1 MKLFLIRHGETVD
14 NVAQVYAGVKD
25 SQLTNHG
32 FFQANRLGQHL
43 ASTGPRL
50 TEIFSSDLQ
59 RASKTAEAI
68 RLAQPSHET
77 NTIVTQLSCLREQ
90 DFGFYE
96 GKTFSA
102 RPRDSK
108 KTGKEAHRDE
118 HKNDPG
124 FKDVESK
131 ESMAVRANS
140 FLDENLLPLLRSET
154 SDTKHSVVVVSHG
167 IILSTLW
174 RCLLKRFAPR
184 TVAFAS
190 GLHVGGTGTL
200 LEYLGGWSNT
210 GYLELNVEKTEML
223 LPEIIESGTP
233 KEEELQLEGGP
244 LVISAVPIAPIGATS
259 NSTSISVLPCL
270 GLTTDKSQPEE
281 APSAPTKPD
290 VLHGWNMIIQ
300 TINCKDH
307 LKGLKRTGG
316 GVGSSQFDEG
326 QKKIETFFKKRKVG

>member
-1 MKLFLIRHGETVD
+1 
-14 NVAQVYAGVKD
+14 
-25 SQLTNHG
+25 
-32 FFQANRLGQHL
+32 
-43 ASTGPRL
+43 L

-59 RASKTAEAI
+59 RAYKTAEAI
-68 RLAQPSHET
+68 RLAQRSYET
-77 NTIVTQLSCLREQ
+77 NIAGIQLLCLREQ

-96 GKTFSA
+96 GKSFSA
-102 RPRDSK
+102 RPRESK
-108 KTGKEAHRDE
+108 KTGKETHRDE

-131 ESMAVRANS
+131 VSMAVRANN
-140 FLDENLLPLLRSET
+140 FLDDHLLPLLRSET
-154 SDTKHSVVVVSHG
+154 TRIQRNVAVVSHG

-174 RCLLKRFAPR
+174 RCLLKRFASR
-184 TVAFAS
+184 TVEFAL

-210 GYLELNVEKTEML
+210 GYLELSIVKSKGL
-223 LPEIIESGTP
+223 LPKIINSGTP
-233 KEEELQLEGGP
+233 KEEESQIIRVP
-244 LVISAVPIAPIGATS
+244 LVISATPMAEMEEAAKLMSASVVAP
-259 NSTSISVLPCL
+259 LD
-270 GLTTDKSQPEE
+270 LTRDELQPEE
-281 APSAPTKPD
+281 AASAPTRLD